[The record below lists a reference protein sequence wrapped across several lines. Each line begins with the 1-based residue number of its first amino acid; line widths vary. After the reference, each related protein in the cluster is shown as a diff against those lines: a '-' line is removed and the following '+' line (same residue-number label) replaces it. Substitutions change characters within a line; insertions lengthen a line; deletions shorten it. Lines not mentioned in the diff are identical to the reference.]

1 MAMTECRASLFTGSI
16 QAKHQAA
23 GVPKVWARDAH
34 TLEPQMTQ
42 MSADTGNRNANLRQ
56 SESSAVKY
64 TADRLEFPTFHDWNK
79 DYFPKVRGTEVEVHH
94 VVEKYVQ
101 KLIGV
106 NTELVVANGARLKN
120 TCPGIPLPRK
130 KDILDDINAGQLPQ
144 HQLKAIHRG
153 PQIEGGISPI
163 MQSVIPTGRPA
174 STTALRQGIIDDLR
188 EIYDDYDDLANQ
200 WPVARDWLKK
210 LRDNDPSLFK
220 DPNLNIP
227 D

>member
-1 MAMTECRASLFTGSI
+1 MAMTECRASLFTGSV

-42 MSADTGNRNANLRQ
+42 MSADTENRKANLHR
-56 SESSAVKY
+56 STSSAVKQ
-64 TADRLEFPTFHDWNK
+64 TAGRLEFPTFHDWNR
-79 DYFPKVRGTEVEVHH
+79 DYFPKVRGTEVQVHH
-94 VVEKYVQ
+94 AVEKYVQ

-106 NTELVVANGARLKN
+106 KTELRVANGAKLQN
-120 TCPGIPLPRK
+120 TCPGIPLPRR
-130 KDILDDINAGQLPQ
+130 KDILDDMNAGQLPQ
-144 HQLKAIHRG
+144 HQLKAVHRALADD
-153 PQIEGGISPI
+153 GIAELI
-163 MQSVIPTGRPA
+163 RKAIPPDRLA
-174 STTALRQGIIDDLR
+174 NTTARRQGIIDDLR
-188 EIYDDYDDLANQ
+188 KIYDDHPDLANQ

-210 LRDNDPSLFK
+210 LRDNDPSLFN

>member
-1 MAMTECRASLFTGSI
+1 MTECRASLFTGSV

-42 MSADTGNRNANLRQ
+42 MSADTENRKANLHR
-56 SESSAVKY
+56 STSSAVKQ
-64 TADRLEFPTFHDWNK
+64 TAGRLEFPTFRDWNR
-79 DYFPKVRGTEVEVHH
+79 DYFPKVRGNEVEVHH

-106 NTELVVANGARLKN
+106 KTELRVANGAKLQN
-120 TCPGIPLPRK
+120 TCPGIPLPRR
-130 KDILDDINAGQLPQ
+130 KDILDDMNAGQLPQ

-163 MQSVIPTGRPA
+163 MQSVIPPGNPA
-174 STTALRQGIIDDLR
+174 GLSPQRLIDG
-188 EIYDDYDDLANQ
+188 N
-200 WPVARDWLKK
+200 
-210 LRDNDPSLFK
+210 
-220 DPNLNIP
+220 
-227 D
+227 

>member
-1 MAMTECRASLFTGSI
+1 
-16 QAKHQAA
+16 
-23 GVPKVWARDAH
+23 
-34 TLEPQMTQ
+34 MTQ
-42 MSADTGNRNANLRQ
+42 MSADAENRKANLHR
-56 SESSAVKY
+56 STSSAVKQ
-64 TADRLEFPTFHDWNK
+64 TAGRLEFPTFHDWNR
-79 DYFPKVRGTEVEVHH
+79 DYFPKVRGTEAQVHH

-106 NTELVVANGARLKN
+106 KTELRVANGAKLQN
-120 TCPGIPLPRK
+120 TCPGIPLPRR
-130 KDILDDINAGQLPQ
+130 KDILDDMNAGQLPQ

-163 MQSVIPTGRPA
+163 MQSAIPTGSPA
-174 STTALRQGIIDDLR
+174 GTTALRQGIITKLR
-188 EIYDDYDDLANQ
+188 KIYRDHPDLANQ

-210 LRDNDPSLFK
+210 LRDNDPSLLK